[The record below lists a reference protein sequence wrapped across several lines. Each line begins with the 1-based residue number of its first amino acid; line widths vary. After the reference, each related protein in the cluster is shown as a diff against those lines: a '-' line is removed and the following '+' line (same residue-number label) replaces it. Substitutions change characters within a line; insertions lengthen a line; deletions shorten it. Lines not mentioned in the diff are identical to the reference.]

1 MKKNIVIGVLAV
13 ALAAS
18 LFFNFESTQD
28 HKQFLTEMAKLDAQN
43 DSLQKEIEVENI
55 LIENLEL
62 KEEELHYQLDH
73 QKAKVVV
80 VEKEVEVEKN
90 KIDDLA
96 EHQIVEFYNGRYPK
110 DTLTNP
116 LPVAQPVLIAAA
128 KDLVELDGAKKI
140 IAVKDSA
147 LTIQDSRLAVKDDII
162 SKYVLKEDKYKTIIS
177 NQDIQI
183 NGWKG
188 EYNKLE
194 LDHKKLKFKNKFT
207 KVAAGVVVGGLVYMM
222 VAQ

>member
-43 DSLQKEIEVENI
+43 DSLKTQIEAED
-55 LIENLEL
+55 LIIETLEF

-80 VEKEVEVEKN
+80 VEKEVEIEKN
-90 KIDDLA
+90 KIDNLS
-96 EHQIVEFYNGRYPK
+96 EHQIVEFYNGRYSK

-147 LTIQDSRLAVKDDII
+147 LTIQDSRLAVKDEII
-162 SKYVLKEDKYKTIIS
+162 GKYVSKEDKYKTIIA

-194 LDHKKLKFKNKFT
+194 LNYKKLQFKNKFT
-207 KVAAGVVVGGLVYMM
+207 RVAAGVVVGGLVYMM
-222 VAQ
+222 VAH

>member
-1 MKKNIVIGVLAV
+1 MKKNIVIGALAV

-28 HKQFLTEMAKLDAQN
+28 HKQFLTEMAALDAQN
-43 DSLQKEIEVENI
+43 DSLKLQIEVEDLI
-55 LIENLEL
+55 IENLEF

-80 VEKEVEVEKN
+80 ITKEVEIEKN

-162 SKYVLKEDKYKTIIS
+162 SKYVLKEDKYRTIIS

-194 LDHKKLKFKNKFT
+194 LDYKKLKFKNKFT

>member
-13 ALAAS
+13 ALVVS
-18 LFFNFESTQD
+18 LFFNFEGSQE
-28 HKQFLTEMAKLDAQN
+28 HKQFVADMAKIDAQN
-43 DSLQKEIEVENI
+43 DSLKSQIAADDSIIVAMHEETN
-55 LIENLEL
+55 EL
-62 KEEELHYQLDH
+62 DYKLSH

-90 KIDDLA
+90 KIDNLA
-96 EHQIVEFYNGRYPK
+96 EHKLVEFYNNRYPQ
-110 DTLTNP
+110 DTVTNP
-116 LPVAQPVLIAAA
+116 LPVAQPVLVSAA

-140 IAVKDSA
+140 IEVKDSTIA
-147 LTIQDSRLAVKDDII
+147 LQETKLAVRDVII
-162 SKYVLKEDKYKTIIS
+162 TKYESKEDKYKSIIS

-183 NGWKG
+183 NSWKG

-194 LDHKKLKFKNKFT
+194 LDYKKLKFKNKFI

>member
-13 ALAAS
+13 ALVAS

-43 DSLQKEIEVENI
+43 DSLKSQIEAED
-55 LIENLEL
+55 LMIETLEF
-62 KEEELHYQLDH
+62 KEEQLHYQLDH

-80 VEKEVEVEKN
+80 ITKEVEIEKN

-162 SKYVLKEDKYKTIIS
+162 SKYVSKEDKYKTIIS

-194 LDHKKLKFKNKFT
+194 LNYKKLQFKNKFT
-207 KVAAGVVVGGLVYMM
+207 RVAAGVVVGGLVYMM